1 MLIKKRYGL
10 AFIIKTLPV
19 GLLSFGN
26 TPFTKMVP
34 QLCLVLYLLA
44 SGVYGAYLVK
54 SIYIDLKTNSMQR
67 LFERIFFYWPNVRDS
82 SWLIVKYAFFSICV
96 GIVKLQDKQGFRKS
110 FGSWFVK
117 VSVYPRICLNGSRK
131 PK

>member
-34 QLCLVLYLLA
+34 YVCLFLYLLT
-44 SGVYGAYLVK
+44 SGVYGTCPVK
-54 SIYIDLKTNSMQR
+54 SIYIDLKTHSMQR
-67 LFERIFFYWPNVRDS
+67 LFAFLRLF
-82 SWLIVKYAFFSICV
+82 LYARV
-96 GIVKLQDKQGFRKS
+96 EK
-110 FGSWFVK
+110 
-117 VSVYPRICLNGSRK
+117 
-131 PK
+131 